1 MLNYRV
7 AQLLTMIESTELQSH
22 VLALDSRL
30 TYPSSDTRLFDPA
43 TFGPTVRPLNLEPD
57 PAAVL
62 TLIGSAISPDS
73 SGICQYQYEIV
84 TAGPADVNIE
94 RKTTPPTTVQSSFT
108 FTDGLS
114 SVIDL
119 PMSGYKF
126 RINSQETDLKWRVEG
141 FLRPTSD
148 LYSIEEGLRS
158 VGEPYLL
165 QLFGV
170 SNEEPYLTFRNCWER
185 HPEFAYRLG
194 GLVLAMI
201 YRTEEIM
208 NG

>member
-1 MLNYRV
+1 
-7 AQLLTMIESTELQSH
+7 
-22 VLALDSRL
+22 
-30 TYPSSDTRLFDPA
+30 
-43 TFGPTVRPLNLEPD
+43 
-57 PAAVL
+57 
-62 TLIGSAISPDS
+62 
-73 SGICQYQYEIV
+73 
-84 TAGPADVNIE
+84 
-94 RKTTPPTTVQSSFT
+94 
-108 FTDGLS
+108 
-114 SVIDL
+114 
-119 PMSGYKF
+119 MSGYKF